1 MGREREDRGQVN
13 PLIEKLGR
21 RDALSD
27 EERAILERASA
38 RVVEFSADET
48 MAREHDR
55 PSHSTLILSGWAA
68 RYTIL
73 GDGRRQITAFHVP
86 GDFVDLHSFLLKVM
100 DHGIVALTPCKA
112 ALVAHDALQEITQEH
127 PHLARLL
134 WLNTLIDGAILRQ
147 WLIGAGKR
155 RAGEHMAHLFCE
167 LFTRLQ
173 VVGQTKSNS
182 FRIPITQ
189 AEFGDALGLSAVHT
203 NRTLQMLRG
212 EGLIEWNAGTIALP
226 DWERISAFAEFDPTY
241 LNLEHE
247 RR

>member
-1 MGREREDRGQVN
+1 MN
-13 PLIEKLGR
+13 PLIDKLER
-21 RDALSD
+21 RDSLSG

-38 RVVEFSADET
+38 RVVEFPADED
-48 MAREHDR
+48 MVREHDR
-55 PSHSTLILSGWAA
+55 PSYSTLLLSGWAA

-100 DHGIVALTPCKA
+100 DHGVVALTSCKA
-112 ALVAHDALQEITQEH
+112 ALVAHDALAEITQEH

-134 WLNTLIDGAILRQ
+134 WLSTLIDAAILRQ

-155 RAGEHMAHLFCE
+155 RAPEQMAHLFCE

-173 VVGQTKSNS
+173 VIGQTKDNS

-212 EGLIEWNAGTIALP
+212 EGFIEWNSGTIVLP
-226 DWERISAFAEFDPTY
+226 DWQRISRFAEFDPTY